1 MAIMI
6 PPERMTT
13 TEEDFDEKSLVAALR
28 PWQSRLAVQQ
38 VVRWTTTG
46 LAVGLVLAG
55 LILMI
60 SRLTPWATVF
70 YWASGAALVWF
81 VLALGAALWYRPSID
96 KTARTV
102 DTRLALYDRLGT
114 AWELRQAASPLSLLQ
129 RRDALRQLGKHT
141 PTSTISLRLRRST
154 LLFFLFLIA
163 ALALLILL
171 PNPMTALVQQQAAFQ
186 ARVAKQVAVVDRTR
200 RDLVQQVTISV
211 AQRAQV
217 DAILRDLEAKLQQAK
232 NTTEAQQAIAQAQ
245 AKLDQLRNPSTP
257 SRLQAR
263 AAAAASLQSSNNANL
278 RMVGQA
284 LSNGDAKSLAKALQ
298 GLASQASK
306 LSAAQRSQLAQQ
318 VEKAANQASQ
328 NPALSSALHQLAKSI
343 ADGSQ
348 SEVSDAINAV
358 NAATAQDAAIQAQE
372 SAINQASQSL
382 QQAANSLAAA
392 TDNAQGQG
400 QGQQGQG
407 QGQQG
412 QGQGQNQGQSQQG
425 QNQGQGQGQ
434 GQQGAGGTGSGG
446 NNGASNKSGK
456 NEQAYVSGQI
466 GTGSSTLGN
475 NGSNGVVQSGNA
487 VPYSEVIAL
496 YSQMAHDAIDNSS
509 ISPDMKDLVQSY
521 FDTLEGL

>member
-6 PPERMTT
+6 PPERATT
-13 TEEDFDEKSLVAALR
+13 TEEDFDERHLLTALR
-28 PWQSRLAVQQ
+28 RWQSRLAVQQ
-38 VVRWTTTG
+38 VVRWTTRG

-55 LILMI
+55 LILI
-60 SRLTPWATVF
+60 VSRLTPWATVS
-70 YWASGAALVWF
+70 YWASGAALVCF
-81 VLALGAALWYRPSID
+81 VLALGAALWYRPSIAD
-96 KTARTV
+96 TAHAV

-129 RRDALRQLGKHT
+129 RRDALQQLGKHA
-141 PTSTISLRLRRST
+141 PASTISLRPRRST
-154 LLFFLFLIA
+154 LLFFLFLVA
-163 ALALLILL
+163 APALLILL

-200 RDLVQQVTISV
+200 RDLVQQVTIPTV
-211 AQRAQV
+211 QRARV

-245 AKLDQLRNPSTP
+245 AKLDQLRNPSAS
-257 SRLQAR
+257 SRLQGR

-278 RMVGQA
+278 RVVGQA

-298 GLASQASK
+298 GLASQVSK

-348 SEVSDAINAV
+348 SEVSDSINAV
-358 NAATAQDAAIQAQE
+358 NAATAQDVAVQAQE

-382 QQAANSLAAA
+382 QQAANGLATA
-392 TDNAQGQG
+392 TDNAQGQGRG

-407 QGQQG
+407 QGQ
-412 QGQGQNQGQSQQG
+412 GQNQGQGQQG
-425 QNQGQGQGQ
+425 QNQGRGQGQ

-446 NNGASNKSGK
+446 NNGAGNKSGK
-456 NEQAYVSGQI
+456 NEQVYVSGQI
-466 GTGSSTLGN
+466 GIGSSTLSN
-475 NGSNGVVQSGNA
+475 NGSNGIVQPGNA
-487 VPYSEVIAL
+487 VPYSEVIEQ

-509 ISPDMKDLVQSY
+509 ISPDMKDLVQGY
-521 FDTLEGL
+521 FDTLGGQ